1 MHAPSPVRKNL
12 FPVGVIG
19 LPGIAARTLFGAMP
33 GFRGASQNRVVPTT
47 IVERRNLS
55 PAPGP
60 PCTTLYRSPLQQRHK
75 TPTHLQT
82 SGAMMSSSFGGAST
96 FGATSSSLQGPQSR
110 TSPFAAQQEPLP
122 EYDTFHSNMFARTA
136 SSALM
141 EGMLQRKSVDQRKR
155 TTRFDRKRDLIE
167 RVASNQ
173 AIRERL
179 SQALNSGGGVR
190 LEPLKSTR
198 KTLTRYQK
206 SWSDQADD
214 LLRALKSPERRPE
227 DDEEEEDYGD
237 DYESE
242 EEERRRERKERR
254 RRRRRRRRRK
264 KKKQRGG

>member
-1 MHAPSPVRKNL
+1 
-12 FPVGVIG
+12 
-19 LPGIAARTLFGAMP
+19 
-33 GFRGASQNRVVPTT
+33 
-47 IVERRNLS
+47 
-55 PAPGP
+55 
-60 PCTTLYRSPLQQRHK
+60 
-75 TPTHLQT
+75 
-82 SGAMMSSSFGGAST
+82 
-96 FGATSSSLQGPQSR
+96 
-110 TSPFAAQQEPLP
+110 
-122 EYDTFHSNMFARTA
+122 MFARTA

-190 LEPLKSTR
+190 LEPLKSKR

-227 DDEEEEDYGD
+227 DDEEEDYGD

-254 RRRRRRRRRK
+254 RRRRRRRRK